1 MLATRPSVA
10 PTGGSCGAR
19 RRSAAAARAAPP
31 SRRGASRALGSATAA
46 PGRPGGDATRAAA
59 AAAGASLAR
68 RPADP
73 GRASRGTS
81 HPAACHPWRS
91 PLAAVSWGD
100 GGVYRRAPPLLRSA
114 AAAAAE
120 AAAASPAPA
129 TEAAA
134 RECGGGAMSSGV
146 GGDEGTPSYGGGGR
160 GPGPSTRPAGVGLAS
175 MNAPGQT
182 GAGTLPRSSVPVPVY
197 AASAA
202 GAPPADNAAMDA
214 IAVSPVNGGSEPFE
228 STLAPP
234 EMRYGPA
241 GQKRGW
247 VLKKGKFLDRDGM
260 FFMHR
265 KNRLLVLDGAKLSC
279 FKKEED
285 EAPEYDI
292 SLPHAK
298 VEGDRSHLDI
308 SVSLPHRSE
317 TYHLENPAEYDEWLR
332 LLVSASKSSIKDY
345 YALVAVL
352 GEGHFGRVLLAKDR
366 RTFERFAVK
375 VIRKSRTQTRSQLHI
390 QRELEILRQVNH
402 QNVVRL
408 YDLFDTE
415 EKIYIVL
422 EYMPG
427 GALFS
432 IIAEHKTFSEQ
443 HAASIMRD
451 ILHGLA
457 YLHARNIVHRDL
469 KVRMRRKDR

>member
-1 MLATRPSVA
+1 MNTPGF
-10 PTGGSCGAR
+10 GG
-19 RRSAAAARAAPP
+19 
-31 SRRGASRALGSATAA
+31 
-46 PGRPGGDATRAAA
+46 
-59 AAAGASLAR
+59 AGTLAR
-68 RPADP
+68 
-73 GRASRGTS
+73 GVTG
-81 HPAACHPWRS
+81 
-91 PLAAVSWGD
+91 AVGY
-100 GGVYRRAPPLLRSA
+100 GG
-114 AAAAAE
+114 
-120 AAAASPAPA
+120 AAAASAAPAPA
-129 TEAAA
+129 T
-134 RECGGGAMSSGV
+134 SGR
-146 GGDEGTPSYGGGGR
+146 GGDEAMGDAETPAAR
-160 GPGPSTRPAGVGLAS
+160 GAVVG
-175 MNAPGQT
+175 
-182 GAGTLPRSSVPVPVY
+182 
-197 AASAA
+197 SAA
-202 GAPPADNAAMDA
+202 GGLDQLED
-214 IAVSPVNGGSEPFE
+214 
-228 STLAPP
+228 STAPP

-241 GQKRGW
+241 SQKRGW

-285 EAPEYDI
+285 ETPEYDI

-298 VEGDRSHLDI
+298 VEGDRSHLEI
-308 SVSLPHRSE
+308 SVALPHRSE
-317 TYHLENPAEYDEWLR
+317 TYHVENAAEYDEWLR

-375 VIRKSRTQTRSQLHI
+375 VIRKSRTQLRSQLHI

-402 QNVVRL
+402 KNVVRL

-432 IIAEHKTFSEQ
+432 IIAEHKTFSEH

-457 YLHARNIVHRDL
+457 YLHKHNIVHRDL
-469 KVRMRRKDR
+469 KVRGRVRVRHGGSLGRSARSAFSGGGAV